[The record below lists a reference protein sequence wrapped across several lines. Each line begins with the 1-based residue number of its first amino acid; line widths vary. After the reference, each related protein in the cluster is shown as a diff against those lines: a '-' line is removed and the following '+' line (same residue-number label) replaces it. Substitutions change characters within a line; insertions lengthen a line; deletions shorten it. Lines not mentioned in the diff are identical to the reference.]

1 MTRTD
6 WSKLATLW
14 SVGTALILAL
24 TKGFAWQQSG
34 SVAILASVAD
44 SLLDFLASCIAFI
57 GVRMAAQPP
66 DDNHRYGHEKAE
78 AVSSLI
84 QLILISGS
92 AVFVLVEAIRH
103 LATPRA
109 IENSQFA
116 VSVMVLSIVL
126 TVILVA
132 VQTIAVRRSG
142 SMATESDRAHYIGD
156 FLGNTGTLLAVVLAA
171 NFGLLRAD
179 GIAGL
184 IAAGFLFW
192 SVWEIGRRAL
202 PQLMDEE
209 MGVEERATITRIALS
224 DPDVLGVHAVRTR
237 KAGATPYM
245 QMHLELDPDIRL
257 RTSHQIAERVQRRLL
272 KEFPGADVIIHQDL
286 HGQHEAHDE
295 FGRPETADSRLS

>member
-1 MTRTD
+1 MTRND

-14 SVGTALILAL
+14 SVGTALILAV
-24 TKGFAWQQSG
+24 TKGIAWQQSG

-44 SLLDFLASCIAFI
+44 SMLDFLASCIAFI

-84 QLILISGS
+84 QLILITGS
-92 AVFVLVEAIRH
+92 AVFVLIEALRH
-103 LATPRA
+103 LANPRP
-109 IENSQFA
+109 IENSGLA
-116 VSVMVLSIVL
+116 VSVMILSIIL
-126 TVILVA
+126 TVVLVT
-132 VQTIAVRRSG
+132 VQTLAVRKSG
-142 SMATESDRAHYIGD
+142 SMATESDRAHYVGD
-156 FLGNTGTLLAVVLAA
+156 FLGNAGTLLAVVLAA

-192 SVWEIGRRAL
+192 SVWEIGRRAM

-209 MGVEERATITRIALS
+209 MGEEERATIMRIALS
-224 DPDVLGVHAVRTR
+224 DPDVRGVHAIRTR
-237 KAGATPYM
+237 RAGATPYM
-245 QMHLELDPDIRL
+245 QMHLELDPEIRL

-286 HGQHEAHDE
+286 HGQIEHHDE
-295 FGRPETADSRLS
+295 FGRPETADSRFS